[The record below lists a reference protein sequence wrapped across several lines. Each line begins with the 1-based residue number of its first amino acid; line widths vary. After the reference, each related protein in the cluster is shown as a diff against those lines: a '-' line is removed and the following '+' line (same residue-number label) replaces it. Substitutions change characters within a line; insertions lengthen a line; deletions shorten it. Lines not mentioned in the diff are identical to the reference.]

1 MGSKQAKILCA
12 EANAPVL
19 SAQITMLE
27 KAGYVVVPA
36 LGRGAIEAALTH
48 TAFDLVVLGH
58 TLTKDDR
65 HHLPYMAKKA
75 NPATRVLVL
84 HASGKHPKVDIALDS
99 RLGEAAV
106 LKAVTQLMGSDD
118 SRNISPRIAA
128 AAAYGMRA

>member
-1 MGSKQAKILCA
+1 MGTKLGKILCA
-12 EANAPVL
+12 ETNPQVL
-19 SAQITMLE
+19 SAQISMFD
-27 KAGYVVVPA
+27 KAGYAVVPA
-36 LGRGAIEAALTH
+36 LGRATIEVAL
-48 TAFDLVVLGH
+48 AQGGFDLVVLGH

-106 LKAVTQLMGSDD
+106 LEAVAHLMAGRD
-118 SRNISPRIAA
+118 SRKASLREAVA
-128 AAAYGMRA
+128 VA